1 MNIAEIATLYAAAA
15 QLDSRLP
22 QREAGDLTA
31 WEILLS
37 NVPADSTR
45 EILQEIYGTVQMIP
59 LQPGHVLEAWE
70 KVRERINADI
80 KRITLFNKRAALLD
94 QDDADDV
101 DAYNEL
107 VDQHNATLA
116 RIPARLA
123 QANGFAPK
131 KHATGPAPRTKA
143 PAPEWFKALKAA

>member
-1 MNIAEIATLYAAAA
+1 MNLVEIAALYAAAA
-15 QLDSRLP
+15 HMDSRLP
-22 QREAGDLTA
+22 EREATELTP
-31 WEILLS
+31 WVGRLK
-37 NVPADSTR
+37 NVPAEFAE
-45 EILQEIYGTVQMIP
+45 EILDEIYSTVQMIP

-80 KRITLFNKRAALLD
+80 KHVTLFDKHAALLD
-94 QDDADDV
+94 PDDADDV

-116 RIPARLA
+116 RIPARVA
-123 QANGFAPK
+123 MVNGFAPK
-131 KHATGPAPRTKA
+131 THSTSAPAHTKT